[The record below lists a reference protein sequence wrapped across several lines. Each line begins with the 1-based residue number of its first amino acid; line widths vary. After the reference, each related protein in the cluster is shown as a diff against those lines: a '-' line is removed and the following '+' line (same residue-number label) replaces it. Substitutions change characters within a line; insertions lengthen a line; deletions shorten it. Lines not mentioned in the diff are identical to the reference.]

1 MNPKQK
7 PQVYNIL
14 IFTLFSLIIIPMI
27 IPWSI
32 ALKYHIEKTSTVR
45 SRIEL
50 KITTFFRLFGF
61 CFFLNKDQF
70 SIRFLLA
77 GYLLKPING
86 SRKRKKRVITPGSNN
101 EYRDSYDAKKSYK
114 STNNHQNGNNE
125 DSLIRK
131 NSEKRNQSIW
141 ERLSLFKSPIIKF
154 LRAVPRILSFRQIE
168 ITGCWGL
175 NNPMLTGIFYGFQQA
190 LSSFPIDSFKI
201 KITPSF
207 HPMSSHINLNFQLR
221 LYLFLFAFFAIR
233 FTIHLL
239 YLRLL
244 NKFGSEGINSGKAV
258 K

>member
-1 MNPKQK
+1 MEVENEKRGLSRQDPITNIGIVTTPKNHTNRQ
-7 PQVYNIL
+7 
-14 IFTLFSLIIIPMI
+14 
-27 IPWSI
+27 
-32 ALKYHIEKTSTVR
+32 
-45 SRIEL
+45 
-50 KITTFFRLFGF
+50 KIT
-61 CFFLNKDQF
+61 KMV
-70 SIRFLLA
+70 IMKIHLL
-77 GYLLKPING
+77 
-86 SRKRKKRVITPGSNN
+86 
-101 EYRDSYDAKKSYK
+101 E
-114 STNNHQNGNNE
+114 
-125 DSLIRK
+125 K

-154 LRAVPRILSFRQIE
+154 LRAVPLILSFRQIE
-168 ITGCWGL
+168 IIGCWGL
-175 NNPMLTGIFYGFQQA
+175 NNPMLTGIFYGVQQA

-207 HPMSSHINLNFQLR
+207 HPINSHINLNFQLR